1 MFSAVVFCF
10 FKYWFFPMSDLATH
24 HDDALEPDE
33 ETLISA
39 LRNQDDIPILMDV
52 VAEQVAACASQ
63 EDHLA
68 QLLDGLD
75 NESEAETADSFS
87 VKFSQEFVAKTIAGV
102 LEKRLPE
109 LVSEVMQTL
118 YSSDAATKKD

>member
-1 MFSAVVFCF
+1 
-10 FKYWFFPMSDLATH
+10 MSDLATH
-24 HDDALEPDE
+24 HDNGAFEPDE

-63 EDHLA
+63 EDHLV
-68 QLLDGLD
+68 QILDGSSD
-75 NESEAETADSFS
+75 EREAKTTDATA
-87 VKFSQEFVAKTIAGV
+87 VIFSQEFVAKTIAGV

-118 YSSDAATKKD
+118 YSSDAAPKKD